1 VSSLQHLLH
10 DDQCNVLTRL
20 GVTSW
25 FFAVADPDPDPDS
38 PALANGVALPTIP
51 NASGRVPTMLRKL
64 VDETV

>member
-1 VSSLQHLLH
+1 M
-10 DDQCNVLTRL
+10 NTRDAQ

-38 PALANGVALPTIP
+38 PALANGVALPTIL
-51 NASGRVPTMLRKL
+51 NASGRVTTMLRKL

>member
-1 VSSLQHLLH
+1 M
-10 DDQCNVLTRL
+10 NTRDAQ

-25 FFAVADPDPDPDS
+25 FFAVADPDPDPDPDS

-51 NASGRVPTMLRKL
+51 NASGRVTTMLRKL

>member
-1 VSSLQHLLH
+1 MQHLLH

-25 FFAVADPDPDPDS
+25 FFAVADPDS
-38 PALANGVALPTIP
+38 PALANGVALPTIF
-51 NASGRVPTMLRKL
+51 NASDRVTTMLRKL